1 MGMKGKKVIMNDKYY
16 VSEKNKGK
24 VFTVI
29 TEPYNVC
36 GSDVVKLEG
45 YSGCYAVDGLTVVE
59 NKNEHSW
66 KDAMLSNFNR
76 SK

>member
-1 MGMKGKKVIMNDKYY
+1 MYHSFMSSSINFMRDSASFESIY
-16 VSEKNKGK
+16 
-24 VFTVI
+24 
-29 TEPYNVC
+29 VC

-59 NKNEHSW
+59 NEVEQPW

>member
-1 MGMKGKKVIMNDKYY
+1 MQGKKVVMNDKYY
-16 VSEKNKGK
+16 VSDKNKEK
-24 VFTVI
+24 IFTVI
-29 TEPYNVC
+29 TEPYKVC

-59 NKNEHSW
+59 KEVEQPW

-76 SK
+76 TK